1 MSVDVLEKVETV
13 RIIERIS
20 QTMLDDLNL
29 LNIILE
35 RILHDNGEV
44 CYADLVDAKVLE
56 MLMNKFSHYLNGT
69 SIGE

>member
-1 MSVDVLEKVETV
+1 MSVDVLEKVETI
-13 RIIERIS
+13 RIIERVS
-20 QTMLDDLNL
+20 QTMLDDLNR

-44 CYADLVDAKVLE
+44 CYADMVDAKVLE
-56 MLMNKFSHYLNGT
+56 MLMSKFSYYLDST